1 MTAGPGA
8 DPPPI
13 ACSLD
18 VGALAGRIGEWRD
31 LVASSVVSLDVEST
45 AVHMV
50 LDDSEP
56 ALLAAVSL
64 GQREKRCC
72 AFFEVTIDIGPD
84 RRTLS
89 LSVPAGAEE
98 AMATFVALL
107 TP

>member
-1 MTAGPGA
+1 MTGETGA

-18 VGALAGRIGEWRD
+18 AGALVERVGEWRD
-31 LVASSVVSLDVEST
+31 LVASSVVTLRAEAT

-50 LDDSEP
+50 LDDSES
-56 ALLAAVSL
+56 ALLAAASL
-64 GQREKRCC
+64 GQREKQCC
-72 AFFEVTIDIGPD
+72 AFFDVAIDIGTEH
-84 RRTLS
+84 RTLS

-107 TP
+107 TG

>member
-1 MTAGPGA
+1 MTIGPGA

-18 VGALAGRIGEWRD
+18 AGALVERIGEWRD
-31 LVASSVVSLDVEST
+31 LMVSSVVSLEAEAT

-50 LDDSEP
+50 LDDSER
-56 ALLAAVSL
+56 ALIAAASL
-64 GQREKRCC
+64 GQSEKRCC
-72 AFFEVTIDIGPD
+72 AFFDVTIDLGTD

-89 LSVPAGAEE
+89 LRVPAGAEE

-107 TP
+107 TA